1 MMSTE
6 KIKRTSLALFTL
18 ASLVLLWF
26 IIQGVKGFVLNTT
39 EWHAAGIITFSIGM
53 LIVLA
58 ILVIALV
65 LLFSIRKEETPFHL
79 KNVRRLKVIAILLMS
94 LEPYHFISEWIS
106 NHFYPMVLSD
116 HTAVSVHASWGGS
129 ILVAGVVVYC
139 ISLVFEYGI
148 SLQKQVDETL

>member
-1 MMSTE
+1 
-6 KIKRTSLALFTL
+6 
-18 ASLVLLWF
+18 
-26 IIQGVKGFVLNTT
+26 
-39 EWHAAGIITFSIGM
+39 M

-116 HTAVSVHASWGGS
+116 HTAVSVHTSWGGS
-129 ILVAGVVVYC
+129 ILVAGLVVYC